1 MVGVSSYSSEA
12 IGSLLGAL
20 KFELE
25 FLAFTCT
32 HSLSGTCIFIGKPLL
47 QHILTP
53 GARHFPE
60 HLLQLHWISVIYLAP
75 KMPVLVAG

>member
-32 HSLSGTCIFIGKPLL
+32 HSLSGTCIFIGEPLL

-53 GARHFPE
+53 GGKAFSRTPIAAALDIS
-60 HLLQLHWISVIYLAP
+60 HLFGS
-75 KMPVLVAG
+75 